1 MYKNNFGILQRLSDL
16 QILKEKIILTLII
29 LVISRL
35 GIFIPIPGI
44 DYENFYKMSSNN
56 QVINFINIFA
66 GGGFSTIGIFALGI
80 VPYINASIIIQLITP
95 AIPFLEKLQK
105 EEGDFG
111 RQKINQI
118 TRYLTLIWSIIQ
130 SIGITF
136 WLKKY
141 SLEWNVLFLLETIVI
156 LTTGAMLM
164 MWFSEIITENGLGNG
179 SSILIAIN
187 IIASLQKTSNIFK
200 FNFESI
206 TYMQLVIF
214 IILLISVLIL
224 IIYVQEATRRIPI
237 VSAKQLSR
245 GIINSYNN
253 YLPLKLNQSGIMPI
267 IFAASLTLIPVYLS
281 QIITN
286 ENVRNI
292 IMIFNNILFNNKIIY
307 TSVYFILIFFFS
319 YFYTNV
325 FFNTNEITENLKKMA
340 VSIPGIRPGVKTKIY
355 LKKILNRL
363 TFLGASFLSFV
374 AIIPSVMETITQI
387 SLIKGIGATSLLIL
401 IGVAIDIF
409 RQIKTYLLSKNYE
422 HMIE

>member
-29 LVISRL
+29 VLISRL
-35 GIFIPIPGI
+35 GIYIPIPGI

-118 TRYLTLIWSIIQ
+118 TRYITLIWSIIQ

-141 SLEWNVLFLLETIVI
+141 CLEWNVLFIFQTIII
-156 LTTGAMLM
+156 LSTGSMLM
-164 MWFSEIITENGLGNG
+164 MWFSELITEKGLGNG
-179 SSILIAIN
+179 SSILIAVN
-187 IIASLQKTSNIFK
+187 IIASLQKTSSIFK
-200 FNFESI
+200 FNFETI
-206 TYMQLVIF
+206 NYIQLFVF

-245 GIINSYNN
+245 GVVNSYNN

-281 QIITN
+281 QIIIN
-286 ENVRNI
+286 DKIRNL

-307 TSVYFILIFFFS
+307 TLVYFTLIFFFS

-325 FFNTNEITENLKKMA
+325 FFNINEITENLKKMA
-340 VSIPGIRPGVKTKIY
+340 VSIPGIRPGLRTKIY

-374 AIIPSVMETITQI
+374 AIIPSVMEAITKI

-401 IGVAIDIF
+401 IGVAIDIVK
-409 RQIKTYLLSKNYE
+409 QIRTYLLSKNYE

>member
-16 QILKEKIILTLII
+16 QILKEKIILTLVI
-29 LVISRL
+29 LLISRL

-95 AIPFLEKLQK
+95 AIPLLEKLQK

-141 SLEWNVLFLLETIVI
+141 SLEWSVVFIFQTVI
-156 LTTGAMLM
+156 ILSTGAMLM
-164 MWFSEIITENGLGNG
+164 MWFSEVITENGLGNG

-187 IIASLQKTSNIFK
+187 IIASLQKSSNILK
-200 FNFESI
+200 LNFETANYI
-206 TYMQLVIF
+206 QLFIF
-214 IILLISVLIL
+214 IVLLISVLIL

-267 IFAASLTLIPVYLS
+267 IFAASLTLIPIYLS
-281 QIITN
+281 QIIIN
-286 ENVRNI
+286 DNI
-292 IMIFNNILFNNKIIY
+292 RTSIMVFNNILFNNKIIY
-307 TSVYFILIFFFS
+307 TLVYFTLIFFFS

-340 VSIPGIRPGVKTKIY
+340 VSIPGIRPGIKTKIY

-401 IGVAIDIF
+401 IGVAIDIVK
-409 RQIKTYLLSKNYE
+409 QIKTYLLSKNYE

>member
-29 LVISRL
+29 VLISRL
-35 GIFIPIPGI
+35 GIYIPIPGI

-118 TRYLTLIWSIIQ
+118 TRYITLIWSIIQ

-141 SLEWNVLFLLETIVI
+141 CLEWNVLFIFQTIII
-156 LTTGAMLM
+156 LSTGSMLM
-164 MWFSEIITENGLGNG
+164 MWFSELITEKGLGNG
-179 SSILIAIN
+179 SSILIAVN
-187 IIASLQKTSNIFK
+187 IIASLQKTSSIFK
-200 FNFESI
+200 FNFETI
-206 TYMQLVIF
+206 NYIQLFIF

-245 GIINSYNN
+245 GVVNSYNN

-281 QIITN
+281 QIIIN
-286 ENVRNI
+286 DKIRNL

-307 TSVYFILIFFFS
+307 TLVYFTLIFFFS

-325 FFNTNEITENLKKMA
+325 FFNINEITENLKKMA
-340 VSIPGIRPGVKTKIY
+340 VSIPGIRPGLRTKIY

-374 AIIPSVMETITQI
+374 AIIPSVMEAITKI

-401 IGVAIDIF
+401 IGVAIDIVK
-409 RQIKTYLLSKNYE
+409 QIRTYLLSKNYE

>member
-29 LVISRL
+29 VLISRL
-35 GIFIPIPGI
+35 GIYIPIPGI

-118 TRYLTLIWSIIQ
+118 TRYITLIWSIIQ

-141 SLEWNVLFLLETIVI
+141 CLEWNVLFIFQTIII
-156 LTTGAMLM
+156 LSTGSMLM
-164 MWFSEIITENGLGNG
+164 MWFSELITEKGLGNG
-179 SSILIAIN
+179 SSILIAVN
-187 IIASLQKTSNIFK
+187 IIASLQKTSSIFK
-200 FNFESI
+200 FNFETI
-206 TYMQLVIF
+206 NYIQLFIF

-245 GIINSYNN
+245 GVVNSYNN

-281 QIITN
+281 QIIIN
-286 ENVRNI
+286 DKISNL

-307 TSVYFILIFFFS
+307 TLVYFTLIFFFS

-325 FFNTNEITENLKKMA
+325 FFNINEITENLKKMA
-340 VSIPGIRPGVKTKIY
+340 VSIPGIRPGLRTKIY

-374 AIIPSVMETITQI
+374 AIIPSVMEAITKI

-401 IGVAIDIF
+401 IGVAIDIVK
-409 RQIKTYLLSKNYE
+409 QIRTYLLSKNYE

>member
-1 MYKNNFGILQRLSDL
+1 MYKKNSGLLQRLSDL

-29 LVISRL
+29 ISISRL

-56 QVINFINIFA
+56 QVINLINIFA
-66 GGGFSTIGIFALGI
+66 GGGFATIGVFSLGI

-95 AIPFLEKLQK
+95 AIPVLEKLQK

-118 TRYLTLIWSIIQ
+118 TRYLTLIWSVIQ
-130 SIGITF
+130 SIGVTF

-141 SLEWNVLFLLETIVI
+141 SLEWSGVFILQTIII
-156 LTTGAMLM
+156 LSTGAMLM
-164 MWFSEIITENGLGNG
+164 MWFSEVITEKGLGNG

-200 FNFESI
+200 FNFETI
-206 TYMQLVIF
+206 NYIKLFVF

-224 IIYVQEATRRIPI
+224 IIYVQEANRRIPI

-245 GIINSYNN
+245 GVINSYNN

-281 QIITN
+281 QIIIN
-286 ENVRNI
+286 DKIRNLI
-292 IMIFNNILFNNKIIY
+292 IIFNNIFFNNKIIY
-307 TSVYFILIFFFS
+307 TLVYFTLIFFFS

-340 VSIPGIRPGVKTKIY
+340 VSIPGIRPGRKTKIY

-374 AIIPSVMETITQI
+374 AIIPSVIEALTQI

-401 IGVAIDIF
+401 IGVAIDILK
-409 RQIKTYLLSKNYE
+409 QIKTYLLSKNYE